1 MDDDRA
7 RQKALNTAANVLQYR
22 HRSRAALLKRLL
34 EKEIPEPDARYAVD
48 RLTALGLLDDA
59 DYAHQLAE
67 GYAGRG
73 YGAGYIRRALR
84 EKGIEPAD
92 IDDVIEDF
100 EPREDK
106 LARYIAQ
113 RMDGK
118 EPDRKLVKKVSDG
131 LFRRGFSWDEIRAA
145 LGRYT
150 DNLEDDHLE

>member
-7 RQKALNTAANVLQYR
+7 REKALSTAANVLQYR
-22 HRSRAALLKRLL
+22 HRSRSALLKRLL
-34 EKEIPEPDARYAVD
+34 EKEISQPDAQYAVD
-48 RLTALGLLDDA
+48 RLVALGLLDDA
-59 DYAHQLAE
+59 QYGRQLAE

-84 EKGIEPAD
+84 DKGLEPAD
-92 IDDVIEDF
+92 IDAVMEDF

-106 LARYIAQ
+106 LERFITS

-118 EPDRKLVKKVSDG
+118 APDRKLIKKVSDG

-145 LGRYT
+145 MNRYT
-150 DNLEDDHLE
+150 ENREDDHLE